1 MINRRSL
8 VRGGVAALALA
19 SFCPRI
25 AFAAA
30 PTARRFVFIIQRG
43 AADGLHIVPPLGDPG
58 FAALR
63 GGFLPS
69 LANAIRVDDVFS
81 LHPALAR
88 TAQLFTARQA
98 LAVHAVAS
106 SYRDRSHFDGQNILE
121 TGGLLPY
128 AERSGWMNRLI
139 GLLPAGDNRAMAYAP
154 DVPMALRGGQPV
166 SSYAPSHLAG
176 PSADMMSRV
185 SQLYAGDPQLHDLWE
200 SFVATRRLAGD
211 DGSAARPNEAAE
223 TGRVAAAMLSKPDG
237 VRLMMIETGG
247 WDTHSGQ
254 TGRLATQLRNLD
266 QLIGALVDG
275 LGPAWQET
283 LVLVSTEF
291 GRTAAINGTQGTD
304 HGTGSAALLLGGAVN
319 GGHVRADWPGLA
331 TTSLLDGRDLRPTVS
346 LEALTAGA
354 VARHFGLDPV
364 ATARALYPAHVGLAP
379 MAV

>member
-1 MINRRSL
+1 MIDRRSL
-8 VRGGVAALALA
+8 VRGGLSTLALA
-19 SFCPRI
+19 GFCPRI

-58 FAALR
+58 FEALR

-69 LANAIRVDDVFS
+69 LANATKLDDVFS

-88 TAQLFTARQA
+88 TAQLFGARQA

-139 GLLPAGDNRAMAYAP
+139 ALLPPDDNRALAYAP

-166 SSYAPSHLAG
+166 SSYAPSHLTG
-176 PSADMMSRV
+176 PSTDLMSRV
-185 SQLYAGDPQLHDLWE
+185 SQLYAADPQLHELWE
-200 SFVATRRLAGD
+200 SFVATRRLAGE
-211 DGSAARPNEAAE
+211 DGAAARPNEAAE
-223 TGRVAAAMLSKPDG
+223 TGRVAAAMLSAPEG

-254 TGRLATQLRNLD
+254 TGRLGAQLRNLD
-266 QLIGALVDG
+266 QMIGALADG
-275 LGPAWQET
+275 LGPVWRET
-283 LVLVSTEF
+283 LVLVATEF

-304 HGTGSAALLLGGAVN
+304 HGTGSVALLLGGGLN
-319 GGHVRADWPGLA
+319 GGPVPADWPGLA
-331 TTSLLDGRDLRPTVS
+331 PGSLLDGRDLRPTGS
-346 LEALTAGA
+346 LEAMTPGA
-354 VARHFGLDPV
+354 VARHFGLEPG

-379 MAV
+379 VSV